1 MNQLRIIWAAILMS
15 TVIYFVVLWTSL
27 RNRPFTRALEQSLRD
42 PRTIAAYVVAIVLY
56 FAAFLISAGIERRGD
71 RSIATMRRAAIVRFA
86 LLESVCIVGLVVAF
100 LEEDWRLYL
109 PAFVLAF
116 IGFARSLPRERYEV

>member
-27 RNRPFTRALEQSLRD
+27 RNRPFTRELEQSLRD
-42 PRTIAAYVVAIVLY
+42 PRTIAAYAVAIVLY
-56 FAAFLISAGIERRGD
+56 FAAFIISGGIERRG
-71 RSIATMRRAAIVRFA
+71 RGEATIRRAAIIRFA

>member
-42 PRTIAAYVVAIVLY
+42 PRTMAAYGVAIVLY
-56 FAAFLISAGIERRGD
+56 FAAFIIAGGIERRGHGD
-71 RSIATMRRAAIVRFA
+71 AAIRRAAIIRFA
-86 LLESVCIVGLVVAF
+86 ILESVCVIGLVVAF
-100 LEEDWRLYL
+100 VEEDWRLYL
-109 PAFVLAF
+109 PTFVLAF